1 MDTATKTRLTD
12 AILDVLTCT
21 YQLADGTR
29 IQGQSISFLSQE
41 LRDKGWKNVSNLND
55 LESTVEALGFRMVR
69 GQGFRW
75 NSSRKP
81 GADQFKLGSPARV
94 VTL

>member
-1 MDTATKTRLTD
+1 MDKTTRDRLTD
-12 AILDVLTCT
+12 TILGLLTCT
-21 YQLADGTR
+21 YQLADGSQV
-29 IQGQSISFLSQE
+29 QGQSISTLSQE
-41 LRDKGWKNVSNLND
+41 LRERGWKGVSNLGD

-69 GQGFRW
+69 AQGFRW

-81 GADQFKLGSPARV
+81 GAPEFKLGSVARV

>member
-1 MDTATKTRLTD
+1 MDAPTRERLTD
-12 AILDVLTCT
+12 AILGLLTST
-21 YQLADGTR
+21 YQLADGTQV
-29 IQGQSISFLSQE
+29 QGQSISFLSQE
-41 LRDKGWKNVSNLND
+41 LRDKGWKGVSNLND